1 MQAKTVP
8 KPFSYDSKANLK
20 KTRKCLCYRRFRLKL
35 WKWLCHGGQ
44 YFSWNLRLTYYID
57 GIVFLAD
64 NIDLADNTQFLL
76 VTWCFR
82 NHIWNLKNMWVA
94 HRARGAERKSE
105 RGAKRPTEAGADPL
119 ARGAT
124 HMWFFK
130 FQIRF
135 GKNIMLI
142 RKKMLLS
149 KIYISQPK
157 QQCYTCESIVYGPF
171 ITLFTLLL
179 IFIFW
184 SWISRSVS

>member
-1 MQAKTVP
+1 M
-8 KPFSYDSKANLK
+8 
-20 KTRKCLCYRRFRLKL
+20 
-35 WKWLCHGGQ
+35 
-44 YFSWNLRLTYYID
+44 
-57 GIVFLAD
+57 
-64 NIDLADNTQFLL
+64 DLADNTQFLL

-157 QQCYTCESIVYGPF
+157 TTMLYMWEHRLWSLYYTLHTSFNIYF
-171 ITLFTLLL
+171 LILNFTFGIL
-179 IFIFW
+179 IFVDQSSCVIDWWLSFLC
-184 SWISRSVS
+184 RSNGMFQPP